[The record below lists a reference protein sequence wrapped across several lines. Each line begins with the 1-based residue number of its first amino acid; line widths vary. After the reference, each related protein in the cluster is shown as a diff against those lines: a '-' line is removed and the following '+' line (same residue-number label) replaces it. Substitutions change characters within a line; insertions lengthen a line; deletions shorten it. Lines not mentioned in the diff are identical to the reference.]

1 MCPTKFYLQAEKG
14 GVGRNAEIIAV
25 IIKRLLSVVIWF
37 FHLRS
42 LGHNSSFLDFPTWL
56 LASCWVLG
64 TCSGQ
69 GADTPLLTLSMAT
82 IPVLM
87 PGKSMD
93 GGAWWATVHGVA
105 QRVGHDW
112 ATSFTQPC
120 LKEAPW
126 ALGVGL
132 PWERWER
139 HWKFS
144 WRTTVSQGSTGW
156 CFKGKN
162 RKCASSE
169 LQSCLPTL
177 SSPH

>member
-1 MCPTKFYLQAEKG
+1 MLTAGMCPTKFYLQAEKG
-14 GVGRNAEIIAV
+14 GVGRNAEKIAV

-105 QRVGHDW
+105 QRVGHD
-112 ATSFTQPC
+112 
-120 LKEAPW
+120 
-126 ALGVGL
+126 
-132 PWERWER
+132 
-139 HWKFS
+139 
-144 WRTTVSQGSTGW
+144 
-156 CFKGKN
+156 
-162 RKCASSE
+162 
-169 LQSCLPTL
+169 
-177 SSPH
+177 